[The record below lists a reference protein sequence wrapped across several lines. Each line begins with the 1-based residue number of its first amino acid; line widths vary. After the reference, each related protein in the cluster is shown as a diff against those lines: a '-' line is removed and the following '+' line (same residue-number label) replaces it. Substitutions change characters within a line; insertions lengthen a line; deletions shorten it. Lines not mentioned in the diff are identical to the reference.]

1 MKRSILLFLFFP
13 AFLFGGEHTIFVNG
27 HLNYA
32 RLFFEDSPKVR
43 GYLAGPQIGY
53 EYQHCRFFTDVAFEG
68 YFNAGP
74 LCGRFA
80 QESKVR
86 DYYANWRIGPSFCLC
101 CDKLQLNP
109 YLGFGFER
117 FLNMQDPRVDG
128 LTYKYTK
135 LFVPIGVK
143 GYWCVHEQVTMGL
156 EAEFRPDV
164 FARVRF
170 CSNKI
175 DIDRKYAAR
184 LQLPLML
191 HIGCQETV
199 SLNLIPF
206 FDWNKFGQAD
216 ECTCNGIPLPIPDL
230 TRWYAGFK
238 VELAFTF

>member
-1 MKRSILLFLFFP
+1 MNRSSLFFLFFP
-13 AFLFGGEHTIFVNG
+13 IFLFAGEHTIFVNG

-53 EYQHCRFFTDVAFEG
+53 EYQHCRFFTEASFEG

-86 DYYANWRIGPSFCLC
+86 DYMVKWKIGPTFSFCCERLE
-101 CDKLQLNP
+101 LSP
-109 YLGFGFER
+109 YIGFGFER
-117 FLNMQDPRVDG
+117 FVNMQDPRVCG

-135 LFVPIGVK
+135 LFVPIGFSS
-143 GYWCVHEQVTMGL
+143 YWCLQEQVSIGL
-156 EAEFRPDV
+156 QAEVRPDV
-164 FARVRF
+164 LSRLRF

-175 DIDRKYAAR
+175 DIDRKYAVRVRAPFMFT
-184 LQLPLML
+184 L
-191 HIGCQETV
+191 GCQNLFN
-199 SLNLIPF
+199 LNLIPF
-206 FDWNKFGQAD
+206 FDWNKFGEAD
-216 ECTCNGIPLPIPDL
+216 ECTCNGIPLPIPDF

-238 VELAFTF
+238 VEFAFTF